1 MNTEEREIEFCDI
14 SFVRI
19 EDIFPN
25 PNEEQKKI
33 WERITDEYGQLDGWM
48 DNHRSNCIE
57 YVKYLI
63 NENEKE

>member
-33 WERITDEYGQLDGWM
+33 WERVTDENQQLDGYI
-48 DNHRSNCIE
+48 DNHFFECVQ

-63 NENEKE
+63 KENEKE